1 MLTSR
6 KIYDR
11 LIGDYGQ
18 PDWWPGTPYAIMV
31 TAILVQNTAW
41 SNVEKAVAE
50 MGERLMPEYIDS
62 LTEEEL
68 QPLIRSCGF
77 YRAKA
82 RYVKALTAWFKGYGY
97 EVGRVREKSLHDVRQ
112 ELLALPGIGAE
123 TADAILTYAFRMPS
137 FVLDAYTRRFL
148 ERLGYGFKT
157 DEERRAF
164 LTKGIEPSADM
175 YGWYH
180 WALLEHGKAR
190 CGKKPKCE
198 GCVFEDVCGMT
209 IE

>member
-6 KIYDR
+6 QIYDR
-11 LIGDYGQ
+11 LID
-18 PDWWPGTPYAIMV
+18 
-31 TAILVQNTAW
+31 
-41 SNVEKAVAE
+41 
-50 MGERLMPEYIDS
+50 
-62 LTEEEL
+62 
-68 QPLIRSCGF
+68 
-77 YRAKA
+77 
-82 RYVKALTAWFKGYGY
+82 GYGY
-97 EVGRVREKSLHDVRQ
+97 AVETVQKKPLHDVRQ

-164 LTKGIEPSADM
+164 LTEGIESSADM

-190 CGKKPKCE
+190 CGKKLSAKGACLGMCAE
-198 GCVFEDVCGMT
+198 RYFVFWNCFC
-209 IE
+209 